1 MVLLAH
7 RAVEADVR
15 FACLTSVW
23 RDEAAGA
30 QAATAR
36 AGDRA
41 LSLVP
46 GGGEGGGEGSWEGGR
61 EGGWEGSGGPGFP
74 PTPDGPQATHRPGR
88 QVRDAPLD
96 AAQPRAGVVVHSWRQ
111 EAAAPHHLP
120 AAARQVSDDV
130 RPHPELQTLRLR
142 HFRLGP
148 DNWLRLRH
156 VNDGVTVVVVVVVVV
171 VIAVPHDRV
180 FI

>member
-30 QAATAR
+30 QAATAG

-46 GGGEGGGEGSWEGGR
+46 GGVEDGGEVGGEGCLECGG
-61 EGGWEGSGGPGFP
+61 SPGLP
-74 PTPDGPQATHRPGR
+74 PAPDGPQATHRPGR

-96 AAQPRAGVVVHSWRQ
+96 AAQPPAGVVVHSWRQ

-156 VNDGVTVVVVVVVVV
+156 VNDGVTVVVVVVVV
-171 VIAVPHDRV
+171 IAVPHDRV

>member
-30 QAATAR
+30 QAATAG

-46 GGGEGGGEGSWEGGR
+46 GGGEGGGDGGGSPR
-61 EGGWEGSGGPGFP
+61 LP
-74 PTPDGPQATHRPGR
+74 PTPDGPQATHRAGR
-88 QVRDAPLD
+88 HVRDAPLD
-96 AAQPRAGVVVHSWRQ
+96 AAQPRAGVVVHTWRQ

-156 VNDGVTVVVVVVVVV
+156 VNDGVTVVVVVVVV
-171 VIAVPHDRV
+171 IAVPHDRV

>member
-30 QAATAR
+30 QAATAG

-41 LSLVP
+41 LSLVT
-46 GGGEGGGEGSWEGGR
+46 GGGEGCLEGG
-61 EGGWEGSGGPGFP
+61 GGPGLP
-74 PTPDGPQATHRPGR
+74 PAPDGPQATHRAGR
-88 QVRDAPLD
+88 HVRDAPLD
-96 AAQPRAGVVVHSWRQ
+96 AAQPRAGVVVHTWRQ

-171 VIAVPHDRV
+171 IAVPHDRV